1 MSPPNRILNGRRGA
15 RPLAD
20 LIAPAIEDACRRRG
34 FASGEIVTL
43 WPEIV
48 DSNLAAR
55 TRPECIRW
63 PRRLPHDD
71 GPRPGTLIVR
81 ADGPGAVL
89 ITHQAPLI
97 AERVNALFGWRAVDR
112 VKVVQRPPLPLPET
126 GHRRLRP
133 LDQSEQ
139 TRLEAVVETGCA
151 PGLAGALKRLGR
163 GVLGAA
169 PPPPERG
176 RRGS

>member
-55 TRPECIRW
+55 SRPECIRW
-63 PRRLPHDD
+63 PRRLPHED

-81 ADGPGAVL
+81 TDGPGAVL

-97 AERVNALFGWRAVDR
+97 AERVNALFGWRAVDKVR
-112 VKVVQRPPLPLPET
+112 VVQRPPLPLPDS
-126 GHRRLRP
+126 GHRTLRA
-133 LDQSEQ
+133 LTSGEQ
-139 TRLEAVVETGCA
+139 HHLEEIVDDACQ

-163 GVLGAA
+163 GVLGVTRTGGGSR
-169 PPPPERG
+169 ER
-176 RRGS
+176 